1 MKIIIPEEFKNI
13 YWNQILYT
21 ARKNK
26 DSFVIFTQEE
36 KNFLDKQFTEIDED
50 PNKVSFNRFMMSGII
65 KTKSVNNLLE
75 LPESFKDF
83 SERKVSF
90 SFEGKSVLVSII

>member
-90 SFEGKSVLVSII
+90 SFEGKSILVSLV

>member
-90 SFEGKSVLVSII
+90 SFEGKSILVSLI